1 MGKHLPTNVLASYL
15 VLLQD
20 GKVLLARRANTG
32 YCDGQYSL
40 PAGHVESGES
50 FTQALVREVGEEI
63 GIQVTS
69 KQARV
74 AHILHRKAEDG
85 SERVDTFYTTETW
98 VGEVKDLEPEKCDD
112 LAWFPMAE
120 LPENTIPYIRS
131 VLENIEK
138 GIFYSEYG
146 W

>member
-15 VLLQD
+15 VLLRD
-20 GKVLLARRANTG
+20 GRVLLARRANTG

-63 GIQVTS
+63 GIRVTTDDV
-69 KQARV
+69 KA
-74 AHILHRKAEDG
+74 AHVLHRKAEDG
-85 SERVDTFYTTETW
+85 SERAEVFYTAAHW
-98 VGEVKDLEPEKCDD
+98 VGGIQNLEPEKCDD
-112 LAWFPMAE
+112 LSWFPLDS
-120 LPENTIPYIRS
+120 LPENTIPYIRT
-131 VLENIEK
+131 VLEHIEK
-138 GIFYSEYG
+138 GVSYSEYG